1 MGMFSGGA
9 ATVEQAV
16 EGEIDELVRRDVVG
30 LRTHSNDGRAVVD
43 NINSLLQRV
52 SMSAVRE
59 IDQLI
64 NELQIS
70 RERLHLEGERVQREI
85 IDYATLSQSVM
96 RSTKLIG
103 ESLGQWKRVPDAP
116 SIAEEA

>member
-1 MGMFSGGA
+1 MFA
-9 ATVEQAV
+9 REATVEQAV
-16 EGEIDELVRRDVVG
+16 EGEIGELVRRDVVG
-30 LRTHSNDGRAVVD
+30 LRMHPNDGKAVAD

-52 SMSAVRE
+52 SVNAVRE

-70 RERLHLEGERVQREI
+70 RDRLRLEGERVQREI
-85 IDYATLSQSVM
+85 VEYASLSQSTM
-96 RSTKLIG
+96 QATKLIAEG
-103 ESLGQWKRVPDAP
+103 LSQWKSIPNAP